1 MPKLW
6 DETIET
12 HRGAVRNAILDAAA
26 ALVGEHGLA
35 SVTMSQIAQ
44 SAGIGRAT
52 LYKYFPDVEAIL
64 AAWHER
70 QVQAHLEQLAQVR
83 NSAESPERQ
92 LEAVLETYAMIS
104 CSRHGGAAAARLH
117 QSQHVSQ
124 AQQHL
129 NEFLTEL
136 LREGAEAGVF
146 REDVAPDEL
155 ARYCLHA
162 LEAAAGLR
170 SREAALRLVRVTL
183 SGLRPPV
190 GAPNPAQEGRADS
203 T

>member
-12 HRGAVRNAILDAAA
+12 HRGAVRTAILDATA
-26 ALVGEHGLA
+26 ALVGEYGLA

-52 LYKYFPDVEAIL
+52 LYKYFADVDAIL
-64 AAWHER
+64 AVWHER

-83 NSAESPERQ
+83 NSADSPERQ
-92 LEAVLETYAMIS
+92 LEAVLQMYAMIS
-104 CSRHGGAAAARLH
+104 RSRHGGAEAARLH

-129 NEFLTEL
+129 NDFLTDL

-146 REDVAPDEL
+146 RDDVAPDEL
-155 ARYCLHA
+155 AGYCLHA
-162 LEAAAGLR
+162 LEAAAGLT
-170 SREAALRLVRVTL
+170 SREAALRLARVTL
-183 SGLRPPV
+183 SGLKPPAINLDR
-190 GAPNPAQEGRADS
+190 G
-203 T
+203 